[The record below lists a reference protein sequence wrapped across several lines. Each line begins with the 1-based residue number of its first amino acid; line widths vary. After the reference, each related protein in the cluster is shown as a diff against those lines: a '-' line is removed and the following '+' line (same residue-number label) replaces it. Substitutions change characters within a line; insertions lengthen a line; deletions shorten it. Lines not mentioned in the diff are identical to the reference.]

1 MESTTNKKF
10 IALMEGSQ
18 TNGFKF
24 VWDLNIRE
32 INYLW
37 WRLNLRENHNPYK
50 FWKNINNNFY
60 LINTND
66 IYLQVI
72 AKLREIQKNE
82 GNHTVKNLI
91 EEFILHKSSYLI
103 PDEHCT
109 WFLNN
114 LRAALWIGH
123 NILNARGDIFK
134 AVGKDDY
141 MNQLIRLIDMHALW
155 LNTEIRISD
164 LLKNFS
170 QRPSYTHQVSK
181 INSLKYQWF
190 SIKIPNTEV
199 AWLDIKDT
207 EQLDDAIAYL
217 ASKNKLVLQNH
228 FIANNNEEKMAHILA
243 SLDYIN
249 FFSST
254 SDSDFHQPYTQNKP
268 YSKSTETTKSEDS
281 DDESDKQKSS
291 TLSDPISDRN
301 KFIITFKKKYTMQS
315 YRLNQK
321 LSKAQQSV
329 KLSQSSYSTLQ
340 TLGKSQGLT
349 PRKMVDR
356 LLHLYMED
364 LKNDSFKLKN
374 AERNYDTTLGIEV
387 QNTINSVETASTRLE
402 KIIDKKKIEIA
413 NLERD
418 DNSLDGLNK
427 KEELVSAGEIHSIS
441 LKNATNKSELET
453 VDKKVYDDV
462 IKNITDEKENLT
474 LEKNTDAFSDVT
486 SNKNNGLKTALLD
499 YNKIRLARN
508 S

>member
-1 MESTTNKKF
+1 MASTVNKDFIELIKF
-10 IALMEGSQ
+10 SQ
-18 TNGFKF
+18 INGFEF
-24 VWDLNIRE
+24 IRELNIRE

-72 AKLREIQKNE
+72 AKLSEIQKDE
-82 GNHTVKNLI
+82 GKSTIKNLV
-91 EEFILHKSSYLI
+91 EEFILHKSSYLV
-103 PDEHCT
+103 PNEHCN

-114 LRAALWIGH
+114 LRAALWLGH
-123 NILNARGDIFK
+123 NIFNERGDIFK

-164 LLKNFS
+164 RLKDFS

-190 SIKIPNTEV
+190 SIKISNTEV
-199 AWLDIKDT
+199 AWLDIKDA

-217 ASKNKLVLQNH
+217 TSKKNLVLQDH

-249 FFSST
+249 FFSPT
-254 SDSDFHQPYTQNKP
+254 MNPLQPHTPEKL
-268 YSKSTETTKSEDS
+268 YSESKENITSEDS
-281 DDESDKQKSS
+281 KPKVDKHKSNS
-291 TLSDPISDRN
+291 SSDPISIRKN
-301 KFIITFKKKYTMQS
+301 FIKTFKKKYTMQS
-315 YRLNQK
+315 YRMNQK
-321 LSKAQQSV
+321 QSKDQQSV
-329 KLSQSSYSTLQ
+329 KLSQSSYTSLQ
-340 TLGKSQGLT
+340 TLGKTQGLT
-349 PRKMVDR
+349 PRKMVEK

>member
-1 MESTTNKKF
+1 M
-10 IALMEGSQ
+10 
-18 TNGFKF
+18 
-24 VWDLNIRE
+24 
-32 INYLW
+32 
-37 WRLNLRENHNPYK
+37 
-50 FWKNINNNFY
+50 
-60 LINTND
+60 
-66 IYLQVI
+66 
-72 AKLREIQKNE
+72 
-82 GNHTVKNLI
+82 
-91 EEFILHKSSYLI
+91 

-114 LRAALWIGH
+114 LRAALWLGH

-199 AWLDIKDT
+199 TWLDIKDT

-254 SDSDFHQPYTQNKP
+254 SDTDFHQPYTQNKP

-281 DDESDKQKSS
+281 DDEADKQKSS

-321 LSKAQQSV
+321 LSKARQSV

-340 TLGKSQGLT
+340 TLGKAQGLT
-349 PRKMVDR
+349 PRKMVEK
-356 LLHLYMED
+356 LLQLYMEGLENNN
-364 LKNDSFKLKN
+364 LKVEN
-374 AERNYDTTLGIEV
+374 AEQNDDSGQSNEV
-387 QNTINSVETASTRLE
+387 QINTTTSLETASIRFKKST
-402 KIIDKKKIEIA
+402 DKKKIELVNI
-413 NLERD
+413 EQD
-418 DNSLDGLNK
+418 DNSLRGSNK
-427 KEELVSAGEIHSIS
+427 KEETVFAEEIHSVS

-453 VDKKVYDDV
+453 VHKKVNDDV
-462 IKNITDEKENLT
+462 INNIVGDREELTTEKST
-474 LEKNTDAFSDVT
+474 YPVSHVK
-486 SNKNNGLKTALLD
+486 SNKHKGLKAALLD
-499 YNKIRLARN
+499 FKKVQLTRH
-508 S
+508 SQK